1 MAVTF
6 QDLQGAAVRPELGEL
21 EEAVRRAKA
30 GDEEGQ
36 IQLCGAMLW
45 ASFACPEA
53 IFPVFDALFR
63 AQLAL
68 DCRLTELPMESAPP
82 PEAFWERFQETI
94 EGPEGGYDATS
105 ITVAVASLGGELHSE
120 MANLSESA
128 ARILNKEASPES
140 KTAPPMIT
148 LEGLASLPEGS
159 LGRALLAMWTDN
171 QFDPEVLDRDAIGL
185 ADLSPALRYLNT
197 RILQMHDVWHLVAGY
212 RTTSLHEMAISSF
225 QLAQFG
231 HNYSAMF
238 LATVLCMSC
247 LRHPAGFPLLMQNFA
262 EGWRHGCQAP
272 KFMEIE
278 WESEWHLDIASIR
291 QKYGIEPFA
300 GSFPENLLEQLT
312 GSA

>member
-6 QDLQGAAVRPELGEL
+6 QDLQRATIRPELGEMG
-21 EEAVRRAKA
+21 EAVRRANA
-30 GDEEGQ
+30 GVEEAQ

-45 ASFACPEA
+45 ASFACPGA
-53 IFPVFDALFR
+53 IFPVFDTLFR

-68 DCRLTELPMESAPP
+68 ECRLSELPLQSAPP
-82 PEAFWERFQETI
+82 PEAFWKRFQETI

-105 ITVAVASLGGELHSE
+105 ITMAVASLGGELHSD
-120 MANLSESA
+120 MAGLSEAA
-128 ARILNKEASPES
+128 ARIINKEASPEA

-148 LEGLASLPEGS
+148 LEGLANLPEGS
-159 LGRALLAMWTDN
+159 LGRALLAMWTEN

-185 ADLSPALRYLNT
+185 ANLSPALQYLNT

-212 RTTSLHEMAISSF
+212 KTTSLHEMAISAF
-225 QLAQFG
+225 QLSQFG

-247 LRHPAGFPLLMQNFA
+247 LRQPAGFPLLMQNFA
-262 EGWRHGCQAP
+262 EGWRHGCHAP

-278 WESEWHLDIASIR
+278 WESEWHSDIASVR
-291 QKYGIEPFA
+291 RKYGIEPFA
-300 GSFPENLLEQLT
+300 GSFPPDLLENLASS
-312 GSA
+312 G